1 MRFRAALLGV
11 SLVAGVTACGPV
23 DAGENEINGK
33 ALFVEH
39 CGACHAL
46 ERAGTAGTAGPN
58 LDHAFRRARE
68 DGIGES
74 TIAGIVEGQILHPGK
89 SSAMPAGLVSGEDAE
104 DVAAYVAQSAAV
116 PGRDTGRLA
125 DAGVPEG
132 GPPGRQVFARSGC
145 GSCHR
150 LADAGAAGATGPNLD
165 RALEG
170 RTSDF
175 VRESIVDPD
184 AVVAE
189 GFSPGTMPS
198 DYARRLSERELDDL
212 VRYLTELG
220 RSPAG

>member
-1 MRFRAALLGV
+1 V
-11 SLVAGVTACGPV
+11 SVRTASATVAVIGGLTGCGPV
-23 DAGENEINGK
+23 DPGENEVNGK

-58 LDHAFRRARE
+58 LDEAFRRARQ

-74 TIAGIVEGQILHPGK
+74 TIAGIVEGQIQHPGR
-89 SSAMPAGLVSGEDAE
+89 SSAMPAELVTGEDAE

-125 DAGVPEG
+125 DVGVPQG

-150 LADAGAAGATGPNLD
+150 LADAGATGTTGPDLD
-165 RALEG
+165 ESLEG
-170 RTSDF
+170 RSAPF
-175 VRESIVDPD
+175 VRQSIVAPD
-184 AVVAE
+184 AVIAE
-189 GFSPGTMPS
+189 GYSAGVMPG
-198 DYARRLSERELDDL
+198 DYDRRLSDRELDDL
-212 VRYLTELG
+212 VTYLSGLD
-220 RSPAG
+220 